1 MNVFP
6 PPQPIDPGHAH
17 AQAHAHTKDEVHLS
31 LMHWIDLDGID
42 MADAAAI
49 EHLALQFM
57 LHGHK
62 PYEGRRREDV
72 NALEHALQCAHLA
85 ELAGASD
92 ALVAAALLHD
102 IGHFEVD
109 DTAGIRDN
117 IGDDIDDRHEDRAAR
132 WLHPIFGAAVAEPV
146 RLHVSAKRCLVAID
160 PHYAECLSP
169 ASVHS
174 LALQGG
180 AMTREE
186 AAAFQAQPHAD
197 DALQLRRW
205 DESAKLAGRLTPPL
219 AHYLGVLANLLRR
232 ERPRLSLA

>member
-6 PPQPIDPGHAH
+6 PPQPLAPAH
-17 AQAHAHTKDEVHLS
+17 AASEVHLS

-42 MADAAAI
+42 VADAAAI

-57 LHGHK
+57 RHGHK
-62 PYEGRRREDV
+62 PYEGRRRENV

-102 IGHFEVD
+102 IGHFDVD
-109 DTAGIRDN
+109 GT
-117 IGDDIDDRHEDRAAR
+117 GDVGDGIDDRHEERAAR

-160 PHYAECLSP
+160 AHYAECLSP

-180 AMTREE
+180 AMSRDE
-186 AAAFQAQPHAD
+186 AAAFRNQPHAD
-197 DALQLRRW
+197 DALLLRRW
-205 DESAKLAGRLTPPL
+205 DESAKMTGRLTPPL